1 MMDSPELIPV
11 VFFVSFTGYHCRTIW
26 RVHRENNSK
35 GAKTLVETWLTHW
48 HRPEVT
54 KSALRCASRSLGVFL
69 GIEIAEDDTP
79 KVADPG
85 DPEETDHY

>member
-1 MMDSPELIPV
+1 MDSPELIPI
-11 VFFVSFTGYHCRTIW
+11 VFILSFSGYHFRTIW
-26 RVHRENNSK
+26 RVYRHNNPT
-35 GAKTLVETWLTHW
+35 GANTLAETWLKHW

-79 KVADPG
+79 KIADQG